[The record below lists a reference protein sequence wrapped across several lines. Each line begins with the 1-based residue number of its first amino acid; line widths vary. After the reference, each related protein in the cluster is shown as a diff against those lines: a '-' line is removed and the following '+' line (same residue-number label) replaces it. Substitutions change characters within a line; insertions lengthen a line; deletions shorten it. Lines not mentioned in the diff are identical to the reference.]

1 MKSLIYTKMVVIGV
15 ASSVLIGCGSTD
27 SSVKGSS
34 EQPVTIYE
42 LGSHKTTTIEKID
55 KQPVQ
60 VVKMSPTKPK
70 KLESKTITLDKE
82 YDQLIT
88 TKREVKK
95 SSKKVTKKELK
106 KAIPSK
112 VSDKSSDDALMSDD
126 ELLNLEATK
135 DIQNSIEKVDEVNE
149 QESVVVDEQVQ
160 NKIVEEST
168 LNESLE
174 VKEDEVVSTNTTKE
188 EVETLEGIGSEVK
201 ESIDTQEISPKE
213 TNNVTNSSVSEDKN
227 QTLPSSEKEEE
238 GIFSTIMGFF
248 TTGDSNDTKEKSMLD
263 ENSTLSNIVSSVNE
277 KIDDFSA
284 TQEDGVKEISFDK
297 MMQSET
303 NSTEISISEDNT
315 QIEDEESSSNLLNIA
330 ILVLLMLIG
339 FVLIKKIFTKYF

>member
-1 MKSLIYTKMVVIGV
+1 MKSLIYTKMAMMSI
-15 ASSVLIGCGSTD
+15 ASFVLIGCGSTD

-95 SSKKVTKKELK
+95 SSKKVTKKVTKKELK

-149 QESVVVDEQVQ
+149 QVQ

-188 EVETLEGIGSEVK
+188 EVEALEDIDSEVK

-227 QTLPSSEKEEE
+227 QTLPNSEKEEE

>member
-1 MKSLIYTKMVVIGV
+1 MKSLIYTKMAMMSI
-15 ASSVLIGCGSTD
+15 ASFVLIGCGSTD

-149 QESVVVDEQVQ
+149 QVQ

-188 EVETLEGIGSEVK
+188 EVEALEDIDSEVK

-227 QTLPSSEKEEE
+227 QTLPNSEKEEE

>member
-1 MKSLIYTKMVVIGV
+1 MKSLIYTKMAVIGV
-15 ASSVLIGCGSTD
+15 ASFVLIGCGSTD

-95 SSKKVTKKELK
+95 SSKKVTKKVTKKELK

-149 QESVVVDEQVQ
+149 QVQ

-188 EVETLEGIGSEVK
+188 EVEALEDIDSEVK

-227 QTLPSSEKEEE
+227 QTLPNSEKEEE